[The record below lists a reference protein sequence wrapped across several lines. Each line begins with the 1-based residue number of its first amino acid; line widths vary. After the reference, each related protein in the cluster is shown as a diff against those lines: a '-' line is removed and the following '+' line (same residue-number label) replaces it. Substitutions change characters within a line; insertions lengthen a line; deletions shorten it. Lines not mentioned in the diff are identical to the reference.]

1 MKTSDEGIEKEY
13 DLPTLPALAFYRNKF
28 RQIYTGTYCAVSR
41 IFVLIDAK
49 YVIIIIIII
58 IIYLSFQRSIRVDI
72 ELVNRL
78 Q

>member
-1 MKTSDEGIEKEY
+1 MPSVMCNIKCTDSVVTEIMIVMM
-13 DLPTLPALAFYRNKF
+13 N
-28 RQIYTGTYCAVSR
+28 
-41 IFVLIDAK
+41 LIMMNLN
-49 YVIIIIIII
+49 IIIIII